1 MMSAMSFFSKLRVRV
16 AASARLQ
23 LLCFVAA
30 GLVFFAG
37 IFMWGRMGDCGPT
50 EVDGQCGMSTF
61 FGTIFGAL
69 GGLVIVVGGAIG
81 VGVRSGK
88 RRLAEDDS

>member
-1 MMSAMSFFSKLRVRV
+1 
-16 AASARLQ
+16 
-23 LLCFVAA
+23 
-30 GLVFFAG
+30 
-37 IFMWGRMGDCGPT
+37 
-50 EVDGQCGMSTF
+50 MSTF